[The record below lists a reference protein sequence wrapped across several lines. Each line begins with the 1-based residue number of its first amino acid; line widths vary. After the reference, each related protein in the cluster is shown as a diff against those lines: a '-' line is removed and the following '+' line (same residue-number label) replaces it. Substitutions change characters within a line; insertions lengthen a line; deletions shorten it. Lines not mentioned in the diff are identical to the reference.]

1 MSTTPSFPPGRAGPR
16 RGERVTGQPVVLANP
31 ASGPGGISLDALREA
46 IPVADVREVEGPALA
61 DAVKEAVAGGAAW
74 VGVCGGDGSQ
84 RTAAIV
90 LAGSSTPLLP
100 VPGGTRN
107 HFARALGLCDL
118 DAAGAAS
125 RGDKTVQVDLG
136 DVNGEVFVN
145 NASIG
150 FYAALVRERKRH
162 EGHRPKRVA
171 DVAAAWEQA
180 RRGHRFPVDVDGTH
194 HRAWLVFVG
203 NGCYGSSL
211 FDLAERESLDDGKLD
226 LRVVTAERRFARVRV
241 VAALLTGRLGRSPV
255 LEQVV
260 DSQVDVAV
268 LDVAA
273 VDVALDGEVTRMS
286 TPLCFRSRAG
296 ALRVLVP

>member
-1 MSTTPSFPPGRAGPR
+1 
-16 RGERVTGQPVVLANP
+16 
-31 ASGPGGISLDALREA
+31 
-46 IPVADVREVEGPALA
+46 
-61 DAVKEAVAGGAAW
+61 
-74 VGVCGGDGSQ
+74 VCGGDGSQ

-100 VPGGTRN
+100 IHGGTRN

-118 DAAGAAS
+118 EAAGTAA
-125 RGDKTVQVDLG
+125 RGANVVRVDLG

-150 FYAALVRERKRH
+150 FYAALVRERERH

-171 DVAAAWEQA
+171 DVVAAWEQA
-180 RRGHRFPVDVDGTH
+180 RRGHRFPVEVDGSR

-211 FDLAERESLDDGKLD
+211 FDLAERESLDDGRLD
-226 LRVVTAERRFARVRV
+226 LRLVKAERRLARVRV

-255 LEQVV
+255 LAQVV
-260 DSQVDVAV
+260 DSEVQVAV

-273 VDVALDGEVTRMS
+273 VDVALDGEVTKLS